1 MVLEATML
9 IIDNSE
15 YMRNGDYAPSR
26 FGAQSD
32 AVNVIFSRKTGANPE
47 NTVGLM
53 TMAGK
58 TPQVLVTPTTD
69 IGKIL
74 AGLHET
80 SVSEEADVITAL
92 NVSQLALKH
101 RQNKNQRQ
109 RIVAFVGSPLKPK
122 ADEKALVRLAKKLK
136 KNNVAVDIVSFGE
149 DEMEENE
156 GLLKAFVDAVQS
168 GENSH
173 LVTVPTVGNRL
184 LSEVIS
190 GSPIL
195 VEEGAAAGFG
205 EPSGSGGGEGFEF
218 GVDPSLDPELALALR
233 MSLEEERARMAAQSG
248 PAPAAEGAATTT
260 LAPIPEIAGAAASA
274 PAPAN
279 LMDEDA
285 EDEELAQAILLSQQE
300 AGSGE
305 EGDVEMGDDDG
316 VEEQDELVDENMDED
331 DAIAAAIAMSLQEQQ
346 GADATKK
353 DPAQSQGKS
362 KK

>member
-1 MVLEATML
+1 
-9 IIDNSE
+9 
-15 YMRNGDYAPSR
+15 
-26 FGAQSD
+26 
-32 AVNVIFSRKTGANPE
+32 VNVIFSRKTGANPE

-58 TPQVLVTPTTD
+58 TPQVLVTPTAD

-92 NVSQLALKH
+92 NVAQLALKH

-149 DEMEENE
+149 DEIEENE
-156 GLLKAFVDAVQS
+156 GLLKAFVDTVQS
-168 GENSH
+168 SDNSH
-173 LVTVPTVGNRL
+173 LVTVPATGNRL

-195 VEEGAAAGFG
+195 MEEGAAAGFG

-233 MSLEEERARMAAQSG
+233 MSLEEERARMAAQSDSA
-248 PAPAAEGAATTT
+248 APAAEGAATTT
-260 LAPIPEIAGAAASA
+260 LAPIPENAGAAASA

-300 AGSGE
+300 AASGE
-305 EGDVEMGDDDG
+305 EADVEMGEDDAA
-316 VEEQDELVDENMDED
+316 EEQDELADENMEED

-346 GADATKK
+346 GDKK
-353 DPAQSQGKS
+353 GSAPPQDKS